1 MYGANTGRIAAPSGK
16 GFIAYDAM
24 TGYPVSSLSQL
35 LPLVAN
41 DAAGQIAN
49 WTNPFP
55 FPVLIE
61 SANLVVL
68 TASTGAC
75 TVSTG
80 IAANAQ
86 TSSSN
91 MAASTNVNAT
101 LVGNLA
107 AGITLASRVVNPGEA
122 VTVSRATGASAG
134 LVGWFDLRLKPL
146 GIVRNS

>member
-1 MYGANTGRIAAPSGK
+1 MYGASTGRFAAPSGK
-16 GFIAYDAM
+16 GFIAYDAD
-24 TGYPVSSLSQL
+24 TGLPVSALTQL

-49 WTNPFP
+49 WTNNFP

-61 SANLVVL
+61 GATLVVL

-75 TVSTG
+75 TVNIG
-80 IAANAQ
+80 IAANAK

-91 MAASTNVNAT
+91 MAAGTSIAAT

-107 AGITLASRVVNPGEA
+107 TGVTLANRVVNPGEA
-122 VTVSRATGASAG
+122 ITISRASGASAG
-134 LVGWFDLRLKPL
+134 VVGWFDLRLKPL